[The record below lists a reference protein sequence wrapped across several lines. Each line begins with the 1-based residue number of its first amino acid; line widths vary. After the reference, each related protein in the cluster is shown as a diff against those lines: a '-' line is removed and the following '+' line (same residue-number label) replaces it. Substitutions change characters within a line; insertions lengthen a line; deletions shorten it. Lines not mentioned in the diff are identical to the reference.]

1 MQITIKDQ
9 TIELKFGIRF
19 VRELDSRFHVV
30 LDGGKRVGTG
40 LEETVP
46 LLYTGNIIAL
56 SDVLAAASTAGDCKL
71 TQDELDDYLDGVED
85 IDALF
90 QEVLQELKNQNATKK
105 RTLTLVADLEERAK
119 AEALIRK
126 TKKTLKSNTNG

>member
-19 VRELDSRFHVV
+19 VRELDRKFHVV
-30 LDGGKRVGTG
+30 LDSGKRIGTG

-46 LLYTGNIIAL
+46 LLFTGNIIAL
-56 SDVLAAASTAGDCKL
+56 SDLLFASTTAGDYKI
-71 TQDELDDYLDGVED
+71 TQEEIDDYLDGVED

-90 QEVLQELKNQNATKK
+90 WEVLEELKKQNATKK
-105 RTLTLVADLEERAK
+105 RTLDLVADLEERART
-119 AEALIRK
+119 EALLKK
-126 TKKTLKSNTNG
+126 TKRTLKSNTNG

>member
-1 MQITIKDQ
+1 MQITVKDQ

-19 VRELDSRFHVV
+19 VRELDRKFHVV
-30 LDGGKRVGTG
+30 LDGGKRIGTG

-46 LLYTGNIIAL
+46 LLFTGNIISL
-56 SDVLAAASTAGDCKL
+56 SDVLFAASTAGDCKL
-71 TQDELDDYLDGVED
+71 TQNDLDDYLDDVED

-90 QEVLQELKNQNATKK
+90 KEVLEELKNQNATKK
-105 RTLTLVADLEERAK
+105 RTLDLVADLEERAK
-119 AEALIRK
+119 TEALLRK